1 MKIGYTRVSAKTQ
14 NLARQL
20 ETMTKIGI
28 EDRFLFRDT
37 ASGKDFDRPGYQAMK
52 SVLREGDVLYV
63 DSLDRLGRDYDGII
77 YEWKDITRNL
87 KCDIVALDNSALFD
101 SRKFREM
108 GELGKLMEDQFLS
121 LLAYVADA
129 ERKKT
134 LRRQKEGIETAKKA
148 GIRFGRPSTIEDWG
162 LFDRTA
168 ARWIN
173 GEITAAEA
181 CRITGAKKTS
191 WYKYTKERGFKK
203 EDQGMH
209 FEGSIIQ

>member
-1 MKIGYTRVSAKTQ
+1 MKIAYTRVSAKSQ

-20 ETMTKIGI
+20 ETMVQLGI
-28 EDRFLFRDT
+28 EDRFIFRDV
-37 ASGKDFDRPGYQAMK
+37 ASGKDFDRPGYMAMK
-52 SVLREGDVLYV
+52 GVLREGDVLFV
-63 DSLDRLGRDYDGII
+63 DSLDRLGRDYDSII
-77 YEWKDITRNL
+77 IEWKNITREL
-87 KCDIVALDNSALFD
+87 KCDIVALDNAALFD

-121 LLAYVADA
+121 LLAYVADT

-134 LRRQKEGIETAKKA
+134 LRRQKEGIASAKKA
-148 GIRFGRPSTIEDWG
+148 GVKFGRPSSVEDWE

-168 ARWIN
+168 KRWER

-191 WYKYTKERGFKK
+191 FYKYINERGFKK
-203 EDQGMH
+203 Q
-209 FEGSIIQ
+209 

>member
-1 MKIGYTRVSAKTQ
+1 MNIGYVRISYRTQ

-20 ETMTKIGI
+20 EMMRNLGI
-28 EDRFLFRDT
+28 EDRFIFQDI
-37 ASGKDFDRPGYQAMK
+37 ASGKNFERPGYIAMK
-52 SVLREGDVLYV
+52 GVLRPGDVLYI
-63 DSLDRLGRDYDGII
+63 DALDRLGRDYDAII
-77 YEWKDITRNL
+77 SEWKHITREL

-134 LRRQKEGIETAKKA
+134 LRRQKQGIASAKKA
-148 GIRFGRPSTIEDWG
+148 GVRFGRPSSVKDWE

-168 ARWIN
+168 KRWEA
-173 GEITAAEA
+173 GEISAAEG
-181 CRITGAKKTS
+181 CRITGCRKTS
-191 WYKYTKERGFKK
+191 WYKYTRDRGFKK
-203 EDQGMH
+203 QE
-209 FEGSIIQ
+209 

>member
-1 MKIGYTRVSAKTQ
+1 MK
-14 NLARQL
+14 
-20 ETMTKIGI
+20 GI
-28 EDRFLFRDT
+28 
-37 ASGKDFDRPGYQAMK
+37 
-52 SVLREGDVLYV
+52 LREGDLLYI
-63 DSLDRLGRDYDGII
+63 DALDRLGRDYDAII
-77 YEWKDITRNL
+77 EEWKHITRVI

-134 LRRQKEGIETAKKA
+134 LERQRQGIESAKKA
-148 GIRFGRPSTIEDWG
+148 GVKFGRPLSIIDWE

-168 ARWIN
+168 KRWEN
-173 GEITAAEA
+173 GEISAAEA

-191 WYKYTKERGFKK
+191 FYKYTKERGFKK
-203 EDQGMH
+203 EQEPEH
-209 FEGSIIQ
+209 I

>member
-1 MKIGYTRVSAKTQ
+1 MKLAYVRISAKSQ

-20 ETMTKIGI
+20 ETMTSLGI
-28 EDRFLFRDT
+28 EDRFIFRDT
-37 ASGKDFDRPGYQAMK
+37 SSGKDFDRPGYLAMK
-52 SVLREGDVLYV
+52 NVLREGDCVYI
-63 DSLDRLGRDYDGII
+63 DALDRLGRDYDAII
-77 YEWKDITRNL
+77 SEWKNITRTL
-87 KCDIVALDNSALFD
+87 RCDIVALDNSSLFD

-134 LRRQKEGIETAKKA
+134 LQRQKQGIATAKRA
-148 GIRFGRPSTIEDWG
+148 GVKFGRPLSILDWE

-168 ARWIN
+168 LRWIE
-173 GEITAAEA
+173 GEISAAEA
-181 CRITGAKKTS
+181 CRITGSKKTS

-203 EDQGMH
+203 
-209 FEGSIIQ
+209 

>member
-1 MKIGYTRVSAKTQ
+1 MKVGYCRISAKTQ

-20 ETMTKIGI
+20 EVMKQLGI
-28 EDRFLFRDT
+28 EDRFIFKDI
-37 ASGKDFDRPGYQAMK
+37 ASGKDFERPGYLAMK
-52 SVLREGDVLYV
+52 NVLRSGDCLYI
-63 DSLDRLGRDYDGII
+63 DALDRLGRDYDAII
-77 YEWKDITRNL
+77 REWKHITREL
-87 KCDIVALDNSALFD
+87 KCDIVALDNASLFD

-134 LRRQKEGIETAKKA
+134 LRRQKQGIESAKKA
-148 GIRFGRPSTIEDWG
+148 GVRFGRPNSIEDWG

-168 ARWIN
+168 KRWEA

-181 CRITGAKKTS
+181 CRITGSKKTS
-191 WYKYTKERGFKK
+191 WYKYTKLRGFTK
-203 EDQGMH
+203 DNAPT
-209 FEGSIIQ
+209 I